1 MLRIRRMRP
10 ADIPF
15 AARLTSL
22 ERWEIPHR
30 DFARILQ
37 LDGRGSFVA
46 TVGRRRI
53 GLTTTTHYGRR
64 IAWIGNVVVKREY
77 RERHIGQQLVE
88 RAVSYLLDTRVKHVA
103 LYCFK
108 ENVPFYRKLG
118 FVRGARFVRLR
129 REPKPLLKLPI
140 EASSHPLTLSSILAI
155 DRKGFGA
162 DRHLLITS
170 LLREGFA
177 WCLSHQ
183 TGSAASYLLVK
194 NYEDMNEIGPWISF
208 GLNSG
213 ELGSLLQVAIKKSG
227 RKPIEIACPFDSPAL
242 RVMKQNGFHSINE
255 GATMYFKHVARIG
268 QPRAI
273 VAHGF
278 LDKG

>member
-1 MLRIRRMRP
+1 MRP
-10 ADIPF
+10 ADISF
-15 AARLTSL
+15 AARLTGL

-30 DFARILQ
+30 DFARILH
-37 LDGRGSFVA
+37 LDARGSFVA
-46 TVGRRRI
+46 TVGRRRV

-77 RERHIGQQLVE
+77 RNRRIGQQLVE
-88 RAVSYLLDTRVKHVA
+88 RAVSYLLDTRVRHVA

-118 FVRGARFVRLR
+118 FVQGARFVRLR
-129 REPKPLLKLPI
+129 REPQPFLPKLPI
-140 EASSHPLTLSSILAI
+140 EASSQPLTLSSVLAI

-177 WCLSHQ
+177 WYLSHQ
-183 TGSAASYLLVK
+183 AASSASYLLVK

-208 GLNSG
+208 GLDSS
-213 ELGSLLQVAIKKSG
+213 ELDSLLQIAIKKSW
-227 RKPIEIACPFDSPAL
+227 RKPIEIACPFDNPAL
-242 RVMKQNGFHSINE
+242 RVMKKNGFHSINE
-255 GATMYFKHVARIG
+255 GATMFFKHMARIG